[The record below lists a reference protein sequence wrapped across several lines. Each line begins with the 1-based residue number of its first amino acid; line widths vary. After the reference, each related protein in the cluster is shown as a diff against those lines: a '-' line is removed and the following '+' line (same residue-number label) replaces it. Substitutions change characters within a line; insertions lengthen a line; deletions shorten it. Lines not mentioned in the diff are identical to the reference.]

1 MYRLKVISNFS
12 AAHNLRDYKGKC
24 EALHGHNYKVEV
36 VLEGSMLDNN
46 GLLIDFK
53 DIKESLKK
61 VIDKLDHK
69 YLNELSYFIEI
80 NPSSENLAKYIYSEL
95 QNIYCDKMCS
105 VTIWETNGSAATY
118 CENIVVEKYY

>member
-1 MYRLKVISNFS
+1 
-12 AAHNLRDYKGKC
+12 
-24 EALHGHNYKVEV
+24 
-36 VLEGSMLDNN
+36 
-46 GLLIDFK
+46 
-53 DIKESLKK
+53 